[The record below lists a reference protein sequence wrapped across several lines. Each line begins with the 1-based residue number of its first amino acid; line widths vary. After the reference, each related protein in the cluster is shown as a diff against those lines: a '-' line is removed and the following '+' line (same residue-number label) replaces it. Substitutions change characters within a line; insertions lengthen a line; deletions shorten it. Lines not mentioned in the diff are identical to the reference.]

1 MGEESEQNGAT
12 FIFEFNKSS
21 IDVVPFIC
29 EDQEIFP
36 NNSKFCFQINDDIL
50 FVPLLFL
57 SLSRVVDGGVIS
69 ELSQHAL
76 LGITIK
82 TNISEFKQLHCHSN
96 YL

>member
-36 NNSKFCFQINDDIL
+36 NNSTFCFRIKDDIL

-57 SLSRVVDGGVIS
+57 SLSWVVDGGAIS
-69 ELSQHAL
+69 KLSQFAL

-82 TNISEFKQLHCHSN
+82 TNISEFKHLHCHFI
-96 YL
+96 Y